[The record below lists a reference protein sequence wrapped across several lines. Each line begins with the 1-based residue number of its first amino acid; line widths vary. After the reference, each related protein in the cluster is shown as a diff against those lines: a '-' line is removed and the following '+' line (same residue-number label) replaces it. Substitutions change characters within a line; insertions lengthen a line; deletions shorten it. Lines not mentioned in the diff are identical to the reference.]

1 MIDAR
6 EVVVAADYLEVDETD
21 EDLES
26 NLRALNLNEQ
36 TQTLGDATLG
46 VQPFNYTYA
55 IDALLNSITAFGGDG
70 AIKLKEQESTTADI
84 NIDVEGKVL

>member
-1 MIDAR
+1 M
-6 EVVVAADYLEVDETD
+6 AADYLEVDETD

-36 TQTLGDATLG
+36 TLGDVTLGATLG
-46 VQPFNYTYA
+46 VQPFNYTYGYA

-70 AIKLKEQESTTADI
+70 SIKLKESTTAADI